1 MKLSRKELTI
11 LWSLG
16 WALLIIGAAFVF
28 KDTQACECRVISG
41 LAGLFA
47 VFVILPGKAQLQR

>member
-28 KDTQACECRVISG
+28 KDTQACEWVISG
-41 LAGLFA
+41 LTGLFA
-47 VFVILPGKAQLQR
+47 VFVILRTRRPASQR